1 MSNIQHIAR
10 TGSLIAD
17 TLSWPPGSSICNDN
31 ESPPRGTVRVRRG
44 GKAKIKPV
52 NLIGRAEFFSGGT
65 SNSECC
71 PSDTRGGRLLA
82 LDTRQA
88 DFPLTQRA
96 VSLTSSPPSTDWH
109 TLERRPPSN
118 RWPPGSCART
128 STATWPH
135 GTRSAS
141 SASRPGLQETHN
153 GS

>member
-71 PSDTRGGRLLA
+71 PSDARGGRLLA
-82 LDTRQA
+82 LATRQA
-88 DFPLTQRA
+88 DFSANTAGRFFDFLAAFHRLA
-96 VSLTSSPPSTDWH
+96 H
-109 TLERRPPSN
+109 TGTLATKQQMATRVMCKGLNSDM
-118 RWPPGSCART
+118 
-128 STATWPH
+128 ATWYKIC
-135 GTRSAS
+135 
-141 SASRPGLQETHN
+141 
-153 GS
+153 